1 MKRLEDLVRG
11 YEYWLEK
18 IQNDLFRKV
27 HSFMEDKDFNRTQL
41 ANHLGFSKGYVSQ
54 ILNGDFN
61 HSLKKLIKLSLAVG
75 QVPLIEFKPIEDYIS
90 DLKSSASLVV
100 SVPREDDQVVSDA
113 LKAPSIVLKATADS
127 DNKCDIDK
135 SFTRAA

>member
-41 ANHLGFSKGYVSQ
+41 AKHLGFSKGYISQ
-54 ILNGDFN
+54 VLNGDFN
-61 HSLKKLIKLSLAVG
+61 HSLKKLIKLSLVVG

-90 DLKSSASLVV
+90 ELKSSASLVV
-100 SVPREDDQVVSDA
+100 SMPREDNKVVSDA
-113 LKAPSIVLKATADS
+113 LKAPSVVLEGTSDS
-127 DNKCDIDK
+127 DHNGHIDD
-135 SFTRAA
+135 SFTWAA